1 MTCPKLEWIG
11 PTKKEALDQFTNWI
25 STDWARPENAS
36 KSKTDNELAEQ
47 TKNAEKRMRHQLL
60 KSRWPTMVGMY
71 NRGYIDRDER
81 LLAEIKESD

>member
-1 MTCPKLEWIG
+1 
-11 PTKKEALDQFTNWI
+11 
-25 STDWARPENAS
+25 
-36 KSKTDNELAEQ
+36 
-47 TKNAEKRMRHQLL
+47 MRHQLL